1 MFKSKWLLAA
11 VLVGAA
17 GIGIEAAMPQTE
29 PPSIVR
35 TEILNV
41 PLKGLDGFDGI
52 VYVADVAPGAVAPR
66 HTHPGYEFNYVLA
79 GSIVVQ
85 PDGESPVTLSA
96 GQATFLPRGHVHQ
109 VRNASST
116 EPARVLTVL
125 IHEIGKPLAV
135 PVHDVVPADHDKSM
149 PQTKESQ

>member
-1 MFKSKWLLAA
+1 MFRFKWILSA

-17 GIGIEAAMPQTE
+17 VIGMKAAMPQTP
-29 PPSIVR
+29 PPSISR
-35 TEILNV
+35 TEILKV
-41 PLKGLDGFDGI
+41 PLVGLDGFDGI

-79 GSIVVQ
+79 GSIIVQ
-85 PDGESPVTLSA
+85 PDGEKPVTLTA

-116 EPARVLTVL
+116 EAAKVLTVL
-125 IHEIGKPLAV
+125 IHEVGKPLAV
-135 PVHDVVPADHDKSM
+135 PA
-149 PQTKESQ
+149 Q

>member
-11 VLVGAA
+11 AFMGAA
-17 GIGIEAAMPQTE
+17 ALGMQAATSQT
-29 PPSIVR
+29 PPPDIVR
-35 TEILNV
+35 TEILKV
-41 PLKGLDGFDGI
+41 PLVGLDGYDGI

-85 PDGESPVTLSA
+85 PDGEKAVTLSA

-109 VRNASST
+109 VRNASTT

-125 IHEIGKPLAV
+125 IHEVGKPLAV
-135 PVHDVVPADHDKSM
+135 PV
-149 PQTKESQ
+149 Q